1 MQAAVTLSE
10 MGIASVIV
18 EKEERLGG
26 KLNRWD
32 RLFPTMTPAREVLE
46 PMRERVSASG
56 AEVLTSRSVL
66 STEVAR
72 PGRRARRPEPG
83 STPTR

>member
-66 STEVAR
+66 SRTRAGASCSTT
-72 PGRRARRPEPG
+72 GRG

>member
-1 MQAAVTLSE
+1 MENKRVVIIGGGIAGMQAAVTLSE

-32 RLFPTMTPAREVLE
+32 RLFPTMTPAREVLL
-46 PMRERVSASG
+46 PMRERVIASG
-56 AEVLTSRSVL
+56 AEVLN
-66 STEVAR
+66 
-72 PGRRARRPEPG
+72 
-83 STPTR
+83 